1 MGIMRKKVTILLP
14 AFNEES
20 SFPIICS
27 NMEQVLADNSEYDW
41 EFLMVNDGSTDN
53 TLLQMERLRQIDPEH
68 YCYIDLCDSCP
79 LDDII
84 SRGPFMGCE
93 YEAKQGVTTLG
104 VAPGLGLGVNPGLGL
119 GVNPGLGLYKKML
132 DFYANQH

>member
-68 YCYIDLCDSCP
+68 YCYIDL
-79 LDDII
+79 
-84 SRGPFMGCE
+84 SRNYGKEIAMMAGFDYATGDAWMPTCS
-93 YEAKQGVTTLG
+93 TLLTLFLKCSNIG
-104 VAPGLGLGVNPGLGL
+104 KKATMTSMLSGRVARSLS
-119 GVNPGLGLYKKML
+119 
-132 DFYANQH
+132 